1 MAMGLNMGKMVRGH
15 SGMENTDVPSIAKVT
30 AFTASTLK
38 MEKALLPLNVPL
50 PLFFQLMLT
59 ELSYQWCF

>member
-1 MAMGLNMGKMVRGH
+1 MVKMVRGH

>member
-1 MAMGLNMGKMVRGH
+1 MGMGVNMVKMVRGH

-50 PLFFQLMLT
+50 PLFF
-59 ELSYQWCF
+59 S